1 MNIVVLLSEY
11 IKRMIAWKSSA
22 GKKMAGAHFT
32 PITREPH
39 TAHKKQRKPIL
50 AMFVPVLTTKC
61 MLKDD
66 RTFLSFL
73 LSCDKSN
80 G

>member
-39 TAHKKQRKPIL
+39 TAHKK
-50 AMFVPVLTTKC
+50 TKKAIFGNIRPC
-61 MLKDD
+61 AN
-66 RTFLSFL
+66 
-73 LSCDKSN
+73 DKVYAK
-80 G
+80 GC